1 MEQQWH
7 SLSIEESLSK
17 LKADKEGL
25 NQSEVEKRRL
35 QYGFNEI
42 PEAGQQSII
51 MLLFK
56 QFKSLLVAVLFTA
69 AIISLFTG
77 HAIDAYVI
85 FAVILINATIGF
97 TQQLRANKAVA
108 SLKSIL
114 VSKTKVLRG
123 NEMIILPARELVPG
137 DIIILE
143 EGDSIPADARL
154 IECKNVRT
162 IEGPLTGESL
172 PVGKNEEILAQE
184 TPMADRINMLYKS
197 TFIAGGYAKAVVT
210 GTGLKTAIGEI
221 AHSLS
226 GIKQGKTN
234 FQKRTDILGKQMA
247 VIAILS
253 ALALFSAAYFLQDS
267 SIGESIIIS
276 IAALVAAIPEGL
288 PAVLSIVLA
297 IGANRMAKR
306 KAIMREFT
314 ATETIGA
321 ITTIITDKTGT
332 LTQNTLNV
340 QKIGIAGKVDIEVS
354 GEGWIPEGKFFQLEK
369 EFDGLN
375 NPAFLQ
381 FIKICEWSNNS
392 QINKN
397 GDKFELIGDPTEG
410 ALKVL
415 AKKGGFQN
423 HSWNCERV
431 DDLPFS
437 SDLKMRASLINSQ
450 GKKQI
455 LIIGAPEMVL
465 QKSSRQLTSTE
476 IKELD
481 AEDKTQIKTKIEAW
495 SGEAMRVIALAYLD
509 VDSDTNKID
518 PDQLNNLTFAGIVGM
533 IDPPRP
539 DVFDSIKKCKEAG
552 IRVIMATGDHVNTAI
567 AIAKETGILEQN
579 MDAKTAALTE
589 VDLLEMNEKEFEKAI
604 LSVNVFARL
613 SPNMKLRIAETLQK
627 SGELIAMTG
636 DGVNDAPALKKADIG
651 VAMGIMG
658 TDVAR
663 DSAQMVLA
671 DDNFSSIVHAI
682 EEGRIVFTN
691 TRQTSFFLVTTN
703 FAEITTLLA
712 TSMMGFPIPLTAT
725 QILWLN
731 LVTDG
736 VGDIALATEKGHGD
750 VLQQKPINHKEKIL
764 NRSIVPFLIINVT
777 LMAILTISVFTWHYD
792 EGLEIARTA
801 AFITMSFCQL
811 FNVLN
816 MRSLKLSVFNIG
828 IFSNRYIN
836 MALIASSVITVSI
849 IEIPF
854 FQSLFQFKT
863 ISALEFITLVF
874 LSSFVLWF
882 GEIYKWVK
890 RKREKGGKI
899 QIKNY

>member
-7 SLSIEESLSK
+7 SLSYEETLSK

-25 NQSEVEKRRL
+25 NQSEVDKRRL
-35 QYGFNEI
+35 QFGFNEI
-42 PEAGQQSII
+42 PEAGQQSIL

-56 QFKSLLVAVLFTA
+56 QFKSLLVVVLFVA
-69 AIISLFTG
+69 AIISLLTN
-77 HAIDAYVI
+77 HVIDAYVI
-85 FAVILINATIGF
+85 FAVILINAAIGF
-97 TQQLRANKAVA
+97 TQQIRANNAVA

-114 VSKTKVLRG
+114 VSKAKVLRD

-154 IECKNVRT
+154 IESKNVRT

-172 PVGKNEEILAQE
+172 PIGKNEEILAQE
-184 TPMADRINMLYKS
+184 TPMADRINMLFKS

-210 GTGLKTAIGEI
+210 GIGLNTAIGEI
-221 AHSLS
+221 ADSLS
-226 GIKQGKTN
+226 SIKQGRTN
-234 FQKRTDILGKQMA
+234 FQKRTDMLGKQMA
-247 VIAILS
+247 LLAILS
-253 ALALFSAAYFLQDS
+253 AAVLFSVVYFWQ
-267 SIGESIIIS
+267 SIPLDESIIIA
-276 IAALVAAIPEGL
+276 IAALVSAIPEGL
-288 PAVLSIVLA
+288 PAVLAIVLA

-340 QKIGIAGKVDIEVS
+340 QKIGIAGEGDIEVS
-354 GEGWIPEGKFFQLEK
+354 GEGWNPEGKFYQSET

-375 NPAFLQ
+375 NHAFHQ

-392 QINKN
+392 QIKNK
-397 GDKFELIGDPTEG
+397 GDKYELIGDPTEG

-415 AKKGGFQN
+415 AKKGSFQN
-423 HSWNCERV
+423 HLWNCKRV

-437 SDLKMRASLINSQ
+437 SELKMRASLINSE

-509 VDSDTNKID
+509 VDSDTDKID

-579 MDAKTAALTE
+579 VDAKTAALTE

-613 SPNMKLRIAETLQK
+613 TPNMKLRIAETLQK

-703 FAEITTLLA
+703 FAEIATLLA
-712 TSMMGFPIPLTAT
+712 TTLMGYPIPLTAT

-736 VGDIALATEKGHGD
+736 LGDIALATEKGHGD

-777 LMAILTISVFTWHYD
+777 LMAILTISVFAWHYD

-863 ISALEFITLVF
+863 ISALEFTILVF